1 MKAIYF
7 TKSGSPDVLVL
18 RVVAKPTP
26 RADEILVK
34 VHAGTVAVADVKLRK
49 IPKFLQKIFFPL
61 FGFGAKD
68 IWGVEVAGEVEET
81 GSAVTLFKK
90 GDRVFGTT
98 TAQSTGGNAEYV
110 CLPERVKNQVVARI
124 PDSVSYQQ
132 AAALPVGGMTALQLL
147 RRAKI
152 EAGKKVLVYGASG
165 SVGTYAVQ
173 IARHLGAEVC
183 GVCSAANLELVR
195 SLGAQKVI
203 DYTRPDAF
211 AGEGQYDIILDAVG
225 KLPRQ
230 LWQRLLKEGGAHVSV
245 VSPTK
250 EILAELEFV
259 MSLVESGAV
268 KPVIDREFTLEQVPE
283 AHRYVETGR
292 KRGNVVIRVAAA

>member
-49 IPKFLQKIFFPL
+49 IPKVLQKIFFPL

-183 GVCSAANLELVR
+183 GVCSTANLELVR

-245 VSPTK
+245 TSPTK

-292 KRGNVVIRVAAA
+292 KRGNVVIRVTTA